1 MIRKNILE
9 HINTHLV
16 STSTKP
22 RNITRQ
28 HLQHIVKSPCYT
40 LSTFQRHLPIYINAL
55 IYDFLYFTN
64 IKLHETA
71 ATLEHGV
78 LGKLNLCS

>member
-1 MIRKNILE
+1 M
-9 HINTHLV
+9 
-16 STSTKP
+16 
-22 RNITRQ
+22 
-28 HLQHIVKSPCYT
+28 VKSPCYT

-71 ATLEHGV
+71 ALEHGV